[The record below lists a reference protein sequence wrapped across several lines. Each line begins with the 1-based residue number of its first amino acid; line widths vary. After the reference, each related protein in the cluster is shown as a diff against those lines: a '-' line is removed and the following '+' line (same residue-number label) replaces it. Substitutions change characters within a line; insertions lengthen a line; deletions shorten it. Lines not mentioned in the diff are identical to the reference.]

1 MYKKQVRLQ
10 KILCLAT
17 LIACALIFAY
27 SLGIMTD
34 LYDALYTTIR
44 SVKNLDKST
53 VTGSRI
59 YYDMQDFNKLFLR
72 FSIGMILLC
81 LTLFITNTHN
91 RRKYYIGNYCST
103 GLVSAAGIAF
113 TVWAH
118 RQIEIYK
125 ALFLQINFEELAAH
139 AEKRK
144 TLYTESTFWFDI
156 HYLLFGLLLVCIVL
170 LIGNV
175 IWKRKLMKDE
185 QALIA
190 QGKET
195 PA

>member
-10 KILCLAT
+10 KMLCLAT
-17 LIACALIFAY
+17 LIVSALIFVY

-81 LTLFITNTHN
+81 LTLFITNTHS
-91 RRKYYIGNYCST
+91 RRRYYIGNYCSV

-113 TVWAH
+113 SAWAH
-118 RQIEIYK
+118 GQIEAYK
-125 ALFLQINFEELAAH
+125 AAFLQINFEELAAH
-139 AEKRK
+139 AAKRK

-156 HYLLFGLLLVCIVL
+156 HYLLFGLLLVCVVL

-190 QGKET
+190 QGKE
-195 PA
+195 AVA